1 MITTFTIVASFMGVA
16 SGWIWYKWSK
26 KVHIKV
32 EELVEPE
39 TKKQMVSQAIPSVVF
54 FSEL

>member
-32 EELVEPE
+32 EELVESE
-39 TKKQMVSQAIPSVVF
+39 KADGESVIQ
-54 FSEL
+54 